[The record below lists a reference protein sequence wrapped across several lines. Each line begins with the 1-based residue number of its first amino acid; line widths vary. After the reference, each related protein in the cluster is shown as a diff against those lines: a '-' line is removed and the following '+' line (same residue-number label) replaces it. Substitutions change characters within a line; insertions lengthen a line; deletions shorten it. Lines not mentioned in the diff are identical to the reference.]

1 VQAAPAT
8 PAEFPFQ
15 FREGLLWIEVKVP
28 QSAKPLNFLLD
39 TGAGVS
45 VINLTTAKRLGLNL
59 AERVN
64 VRGVGSVTEGYWPQR
79 LSAKL
84 GEVTLPKEFLAVDLG
99 ELSKV
104 CECCVDGLLGV
115 DFFQGRA
122 VQIDFQALKARL
134 VKSGAVPANATVLA
148 LRSSSR
154 SLLAPVQI
162 NDSKPQW
169 MRLDTGCVSALQ
181 WVAKGARPVGTKAAV
196 SVGLTELNIP
206 TTPTRVRLG
215 AEEFESVP
223 TGLHDSEIFSG
234 EAGLLG
240 NGLLSEFE
248 RVTIDTKASRLVL
261 QGRRTK
267 H

>member
-1 VQAAPAT
+1 
-8 PAEFPFQ
+8 
-15 FREGLLWIEVKVP
+15 LWIEVKVP

-45 VINLTTAKRLGLNL
+45 VINLATAKRLGLNL
-59 AERVN
+59 AERVS

-84 GEVTLPKEFLAVDLG
+84 DEVTLPKEFLAVDLG

-122 VQIDFQALKARL
+122 VQIDFHALKVRL

-154 SLLAPVQI
+154 SLLAPVRI

-196 SVGLTELNIP
+196 SVGLTELNIR

-261 QGRRTK
+261 QGRPTK
-267 H
+267 R